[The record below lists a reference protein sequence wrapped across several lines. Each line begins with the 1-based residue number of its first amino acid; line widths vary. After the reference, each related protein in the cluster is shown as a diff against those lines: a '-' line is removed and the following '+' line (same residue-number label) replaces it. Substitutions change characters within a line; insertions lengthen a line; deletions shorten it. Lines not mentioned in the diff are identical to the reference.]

1 MNINEQ
7 AVSIVR
13 SGISRS
19 ESGRDDEQRQVQEPD
34 GEIR

>member
-7 AVSIVR
+7 AFSILRV
-13 SGISRS
+13 GISRS
-19 ESGRDDEQRQVQEPD
+19 KSGRDDEQRQVQEPD